1 MVKQRSPNF
10 PGVDLAEAV
19 TLTQKLY
26 ERERRA
32 PFPVESAA
40 AAWDYKSPSGP
51 VRVRIGALRQYGLIT
66 KEGKDSKLTD
76 RAITLILRNSA
87 SQQHH
92 DARRAAAL
100 TPALF
105 REIQET
111 RADASDESLK
121 HHLIAERS
129 FTPEG
134 ADRCIKAFRGTIN
147 TAGLTEYGKLSR
159 SDDDESLDELD
170 ENEEE
175 QMVTEAP
182 RQRAVDPVR
191 SSVPEGSIAIPIPLG
206 AERMAMVTVP
216 IDMQE
221 SDWTRLDR
229 ILEAYKPQRSE
240 EG

>member
-1 MVKQRSPNF
+1 MLRQRSPNF

-19 TLTQKLY
+19 TLVRKLY

-32 PFPVESAA
+32 PFPAESAA
-40 AAWDYKSPSGP
+40 AAWEYKGPSGP
-51 VRVRIGALRQYGLIT
+51 ARVRIGALRQYGLIT
-66 KEGKDSKLTD
+66 KEGTDSKLTD

-87 SQQHH
+87 NQQHH
-92 DARRAAAL
+92 DALRAAAL
-100 TPALF
+100 APALF

-111 RADASDESLK
+111 RANASDETLK
-121 HHLIAERS
+121 HHLIVEKS

-147 TAGLTEYGKLSR
+147 TAGLTEHGTLSGPA
-159 SDDDESLDELD
+159 DDESLDD
-170 ENEEE
+170 NEEE
-175 QMVTEAP
+175 HMLIEPP
-182 RQRAVDPVR
+182 RQRTVDPVR
-191 SSVPEGSIAIPIPLG
+191 SSVPEGSIAIPVPLG